1 MLVNNRIEEP
11 YNRLPPD
18 GPLPILSKT
27 LTKSK
32 LTPKF
37 WKLTQNLYDNNPI
50 EPHEQKMDHLIKNKL
65 VNISSNVPKTKDS
78 KIILNLKKNRAK
90 TPAIKNSKIKNINN
104 PKIKKHK
111 SFKAS
116 NYTRN
121 NNNNDIKMK
130 YFNNINNSNNCIS
143 YSLGNLDYIN
153 YNNKEIDMLKRTI
166 LKLEEELNKK
176 EMIIEM
182 QREERVKLTQ
192 KVDEL
197 ERIVTSLININ

>member
-1 MLVNNRIEEP
+1 MLINNRIEEP

-18 GPLPILSKT
+18 GPLPIISKT
-27 LTKSK
+27 LAKSK

-37 WKLTQNLYDNNPI
+37 WKLTQNLYDNNSIGPQ
-50 EPHEQKMDHLIKNKL
+50 EQKIDHLIKNKL

-78 KIILNLKKNRAK
+78 KIISNLKKNRAK

-111 SFKAS
+111 SFKKS
-116 NYTRN
+116 DNTRN

-130 YFNNINNSNNCIS
+130 NFNNIKSSNNCIS
-143 YSLGNLDYIN
+143 KSLGNLDYKN
-153 YNNKEIDMLKRTI
+153 YNNKEIDMLKKTI